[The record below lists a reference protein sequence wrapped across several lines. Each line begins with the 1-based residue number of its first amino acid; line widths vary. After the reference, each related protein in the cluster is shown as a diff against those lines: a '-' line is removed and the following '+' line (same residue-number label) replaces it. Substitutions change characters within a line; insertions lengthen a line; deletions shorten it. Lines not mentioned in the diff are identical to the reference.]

1 MGRIIENIRIENFKS
16 LKDMTLKACRT
27 YNLLLGRPNVGKS
40 NILEALSLFSVPY
53 LLMEKREL
61 NELLRF
67 QHGISELFYNGN
79 VSQPITVYAGNQ
91 QVSLEHTGSAKF
103 KWCAQD
109 EKTHDSLVITGE
121 KIVAKKGIEETYPL
135 FKKYTFRKL
144 NKLANI
150 DIPFLLPIGGENL
163 KQVIQNSPRLTNE
176 ISRMAADYNLQLL
189 FDTSTQE
196 IKFQKK
202 LNENTVFS
210 IPFFSIS
217 DTLQRL
223 IFYKTAIYSNVS
235 SVILL
240 EEIEAHAYPPFISKI
255 TSNILEDENNQY
267 FITTHSPY
275 VINDFLE
282 RKDKDLAIYLVDIKD
297 GRTIIRRLSDKEI
310 EEVYNDGID
319 LFFNTDL
326 FFNKPN
332 E

>member
-103 KWCAQD
+103 KWCVQD

-326 FFNKPN
+326 FFNEPN